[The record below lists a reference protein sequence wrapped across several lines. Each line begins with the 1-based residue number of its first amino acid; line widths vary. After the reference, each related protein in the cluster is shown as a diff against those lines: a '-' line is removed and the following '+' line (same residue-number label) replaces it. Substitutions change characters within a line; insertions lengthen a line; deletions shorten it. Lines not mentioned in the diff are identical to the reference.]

1 MKWKCEEQNERKNSK
16 LIGDDKN
23 GFFLGDFHLF
33 AKICISN
40 TKIEF

>member
-23 GFFLGDFHLF
+23 GYFWEIFTCLQRFVS
-33 AKICISN
+33 ATPK
-40 TKIEF
+40 